1 MKLAEALLI
10 RADLQKKVA
19 QLKAR
24 LKDSAKVQEGDEPA
38 EDVTSLFKEL
48 NDTLSELED
57 LIFRINMTN
66 TNTVVDGE
74 SLTHMM
80 ARKDVLTTRLSVMRE
95 LIAHVTESDT
105 RYGRNEIRYIRTI
118 DVAKLRRETEQ
129 YSKQLRELDVKIQG
143 LNLQAELI

>member
-143 LNLQAELI
+143 LNWQVELI